1 MPFLD
6 QSSTVVLMYSVAIAD
21 AVVVASFE
29 FMFSKSNKSSAYL
42 VFIGG

>member
-21 AVVVASFE
+21 AVVVAFE